1 MDISV
6 VIPVFNEEESL
17 EELHRELAAVSPIAE
32 SESEIL
38 FVDDGSTDG
47 SWNVIVRLAEADPRV
62 RGIRFRRNFGKA
74 AALEA
79 GFRASKGKTVFSMD
93 ADLQD
98 DPAEIPAFLE
108 MKSRTGLDVI
118 SGWKKLRHDPWHKVI
133 PSRVFNFMVSRMTGV
148 RLHDHNCG
156 MKCYNRE
163 IFDEISLYGELH
175 RFVPSLAAAR
185 GYNVGEKVIA
195 HRARRFGRSKYGFNR
210 FIKGFLDLLSV
221 KFVTGYG
228 KRPLHLFGTLGLL
241 LFSLGAAILAY
252 LAVRWGVSRL
262 PCARCELY
270 NLSGRPA
277 VIYSAALM
285 LLGGQLL
292 STGFIAELFLSYRKS
307 KTSDYSVKESVGG
320 LSSPEHDDGKTA

>member
-17 EELHRELAAVSPIAE
+17 EELHRELAAVAPIAE
-32 SESEIL
+32 SESEII

-108 MKSRTGLDVI
+108 MKRQTGLDVI

-185 GYNVGEKVIA
+185 GYKVGEKVIA

-320 LSSPEHDDGKTA
+320 LSSPEHDGKTA

>member
-32 SESEIL
+32 SESEII

-108 MKSRTGLDVI
+108 MKRQTGLDVI

-185 GYNVGEKVIA
+185 GYKVGEKVIA

>member
-1 MDISV
+1 
-6 VIPVFNEEESL
+6 
-17 EELHRELAAVSPIAE
+17 
-32 SESEIL
+32 
-38 FVDDGSTDG
+38 
-47 SWNVIVRLAEADPRV
+47 
-62 RGIRFRRNFGKA
+62 
-74 AALEA
+74 
-79 GFRASKGKTVFSMD
+79 MD

-98 DPAEIPAFLE
+98 DPAEIPDFLE

-118 SGWKKLRHDPWHKVI
+118 SGWKKLRHDPWHKVF

-163 IFDEISLYGELH
+163 LFSEISLYGELH
-175 RFVPSLAAAR
+175 RFIPSLAAAR
-185 GYNVGEKVIA
+185 GYRVGEKVIA

-262 PCARCELY
+262 PCTCGELY

-292 STGFIAELFLSYRKS
+292 SIGFIAELLLSYGKS
-307 KTSDYSVKESVGG
+307 KTSDYSVKESVG
-320 LSSPEHDDGKTA
+320 LPSPEHERE

>member
-32 SESEIL
+32 SESEII

-108 MKSRTGLDVI
+108 MKRQTGLDVI

-185 GYNVGEKVIA
+185 GYKVGEKVIA

-320 LSSPEHDDGKTA
+320 LSSPEHDGKTA